1 MSPLDEQLLQ
11 RKIKL
16 IEDDFVLL
24 TPYKTMQ
31 KSAYAMDEKAQL
43 VVERLMERII
53 GRLIDINYHVLK
65 EQFGITPTNYYDSF
79 LALAHEHVVDE
90 TLAASVAKSTGLRN
104 ILAHDY
110 DEIDNGKVY
119 DTIHVALSEVPQYLK
134 AILTYL

>member
-24 TPYKTMQ
+24 
-31 KSAYAMDEKAQL
+31 
-43 VVERLMERII
+43 
-53 GRLIDINYHVLK
+53 
-65 EQFGITPTNYYDSF
+65 TPTNYYDSF